1 MNEEYILGSAA
12 SIMQLELPE
21 YGLVVIKGSPH
32 KFFEVLARGAVLA
45 YEMDEIYRGYS
56 VPFYSIPCGIHHDVP
71 FNMEL
76 SSIARAYGDTPLTR
90 AAQVLGEIYGDTEPW
105 VIPTHGQ
112 PFRCPTA

>member
-12 SIMQLELPE
+12 SIMQLELPD

-32 KFFEVLARGAVLA
+32 KFFEVLARGAVLV
-45 YEMDEIYRGYS
+45 YEMDEINRGYS